1 MIHDSPVAVVQD
13 TRQAALTAALTWYLR
28 HQGEVEQ
35 QAGQGDGVAR
45 AVLESFRPAGR
56 YTESAVDAFI
66 TEVEK
71 YQRFRAERPIV
82 KNS

>member
-1 MIHDSPVAVVQD
+1 MIHDSPTVVIHDERQGKLFVA
-13 TRQAALTAALTWYLR
+13 LNWYLR

-45 AVLESFRPAGR
+45 AVLEAFRAAQR
-56 YTESAVDAFI
+56 YTVPAVDAFI